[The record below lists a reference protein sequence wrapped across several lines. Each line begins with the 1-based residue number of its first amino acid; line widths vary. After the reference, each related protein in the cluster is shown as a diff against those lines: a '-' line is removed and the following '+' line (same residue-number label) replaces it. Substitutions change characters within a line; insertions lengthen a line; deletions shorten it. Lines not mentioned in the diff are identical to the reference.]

1 MKAQN
6 SASQGDEGKTWGQ
19 GRWWRD
25 KALLDLSRAIFG
37 EVAVFTPH
45 PDQWEFDLG
54 DRLPLQARPAR
65 TERSE
70 GGQAALVRDRDA

>member
-1 MKAQN
+1 MQLVNWAY
-6 SASQGDEGKTWGQ
+6 
-19 GRWWRD
+19 GRSWRD
-25 KALLDLSRAIFG
+25 PELQSLAAKLFP
-37 EVAVFTPH
+37 ETAVFTPS

-70 GGQAALVRDRDA
+70 GGQAALVRDRAV